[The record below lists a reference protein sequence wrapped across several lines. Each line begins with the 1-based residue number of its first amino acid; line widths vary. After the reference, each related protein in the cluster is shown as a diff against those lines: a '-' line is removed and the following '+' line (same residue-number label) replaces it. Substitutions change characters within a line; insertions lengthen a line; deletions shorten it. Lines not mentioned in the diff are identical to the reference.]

1 MSCNFTE
8 KISSLIDG
16 ELTQVEAREVERHLL
31 SCGECEQLRADFL
44 NLRSEIAAFETS
56 LQPAVQNRALKKIL
70 STERRVPVRGLQ
82 WSFATQAIAFV
93 ALLIA
98 GTVLSL
104 ILFPSS
110 DKSPKSTARADLH
123 PAAPLPSA
131 SVQPKATP
139 EESPKPAPAPSKEVN
154 NPRSAPSPAKRPPVR
169 EPKPGEQFAAIPE
182 TARPADARP
191 ADARPADARPADARP
206 ADAQTMTAMHFD
218 KAETL
223 LVGFRNVRL
232 NEPGTAEEIAYERKR
247 AQQLVYQN
255 MILRREAEAS
265 GDIQTESLLESL
277 EPILLDIAN
286 LADKPNKDA
295 VRVIRERVERKNIVP
310 LLRVNSTALARALD

>member
-98 GTVLSL
+98 GAVLSL
-104 ILFPSS
+104 MLFPSS

-139 EESPKPAPAPSKEVN
+139 EESPKPAPKEVN

-182 TARPADARP
+182 TVRPADARP
-191 ADARPADARPADARP
+191 GDARPADARP